1 MPNRQTSSRH
11 GLTVWRCI
19 FILCSCLC
27 GSFGLFYSGT
37 AFAHT
42 RATTEQSSTSN
53 SKQRTAATPTID
65 KVNVGFNG
73 SYQSGTWIPVQVTL
87 SNAGADFSGELS
99 ITLPKTAYNIPPSNS
114 LADTYQQEINL
125 PTGAQKQV
133 TLNLPL
139 GPASLGNNATLTVD
153 LLDAAGR
160 RIVSKQTAI
169 PTSNNAVLVGILSD
183 TPNNFDRL
191 NVGLSDLLKT
201 AGQTVNLS
209 AATLPAR
216 SELLQNFSVIVLDD
230 FSSSSLSQGQLTAL
244 QNWINGGGH
253 LIVAG
258 GPEWQNTLSPLPAS
272 LLPVTING
280 SGTIAA
286 GTSILPVS
294 AVGQT
299 PQNSSPAALP
309 IVRTQARS
317 GSTILQAGENGELP
331 LIVRAQ
337 SGQGSIYFIAYD
349 PAIEPLA
356 SWQQTNELWKS
367 LLLRTIGNRI
377 ITSVSSTSNA
387 IGPQWS
393 PTSSMSSLLQTF
405 FPNAYPSLWLILA
418 LLVSYI
424 LILGPIR
431 MIIVRRTKKRQYS
444 WRIVLATI
452 LLFTLLSYGLALRQK
467 GTSIVN
473 SSITIL
479 QLNRPTAT
487 GSSGHMTT
495 YLGIFVP
502 NQGDYT
508 VHIPGTSLVSSDQS
522 ANPYQPY
529 SQGSSTQQT
538 TITTSQNGTDADLK
552 GVDIWTNR
560 TLVAQHDIH
569 TTGGLIS
576 HLQLQQNVISGTV
589 TNTLP
594 SEIDDVYI
602 AADSSY
608 VALGKLPANSTRS
621 ISLSL
626 QNTTNV
632 AGNGP
637 ATTIADQITAAQG
650 IQAGQGYYPI
660 NTNGNAPITDESKQ
674 HGLTLEALSGSYCN
688 SNGCYQQGLQP
699 VMINGITGSYITSP
713 IGGNHDPLL
722 LPGAPVTLFGWIKDP
737 HALTALNQAGS
748 DITINGNVA
757 QGTHELLVQAPLD
770 VSYHGPAHIV
780 PGLFSTDVV
789 HLQQDQL
796 ANIQE
801 PAQGIYTMTTGALTF
816 EYSLPGA
823 PQLQRGQLNFT
834 TPTNAVNSKAP
845 IGSNTGTTSDINHL
859 QAYLYNWHTG
869 NWDSVTFNQYALSV
883 PNAQDYCGPNDR
895 ILLSLSNQD
904 SRLGTI
910 PFSLPNLTI
919 DGTFAN

>member
-1 MPNRQTSSRH
+1 MPNRQISSRH

-19 FILCSCLC
+19 FILCSCLY

-42 RATTEQSSTSN
+42 RATTEQSNTSK
-53 SKQRTAATPTID
+53 SDQRTAATPTID

-73 SYQSGTWIPVQVTL
+73 SYQNGTWIPVQVTL

-99 ITLPKTAYNIPPSNS
+99 ITLPKAAYNVPSPDS
-114 LADTYQQEINL
+114 RTDTYQQEINL

-139 GPASLGNNATLTVD
+139 GPASLGSNTTITVN
-153 LLDAAGR
+153 LLDTTGHR
-160 RIVSKQTAI
+160 VVSKQATV
-169 PTSNNAVLVGILSD
+169 PMSNNTVLVGILTD

-209 AATLPAR
+209 AATLPTR

-230 FSSSSLSQGQLTAL
+230 FSSSSLSQVQLAAL
-244 QNWINGGGH
+244 ENWINKGGR

-258 GPEWQNTLSPLPAS
+258 GPEWQNTLRPLPAS
-272 LLPVTING
+272 LLPVTLNG
-280 SGTIAA
+280 SGTVAA
-286 GTSILPVS
+286 GTPIFPIS
-294 AVGQT
+294 AVGHT
-299 PQNSSPAALP
+299 PQRTSPAALP
-309 IVRTQARS
+309 IVRTQVRT
-317 GSTILQAGENGELP
+317 GSTVLQAGENGKLP
-331 LIVRAQ
+331 LIVREQ

-349 PAIEPLA
+349 PALEPLA

-367 LLLRTIGNRI
+367 LLLRTIGDRI
-377 ITSVSSTSNA
+377 LTNVSTSNA
-387 IGPQWS
+387 IGPKGM
-393 PTSSMSSLLQTF
+393 PAPSMSSLLQSF

-431 MIIVRRTKKRQYS
+431 MIIVRRTRRRQYS
-444 WRIVLATI
+444 WRIVLVTI
-452 LLFTLLSYGLALRQK
+452 LVFTLLSYGLALKQK

-479 QLNRPTAT
+479 QLNHPNTT
-487 GSSGHMTT
+487 GSSGHMIT

-508 VHIPGTSLVSSDQS
+508 VHIPGTSLVNSDQS
-522 ANPYQPY
+522 AYPYQP
-529 SQGSSTQQT
+529 QNTGTQLT
-538 TITTSQNGTDADLK
+538 TITSRQNGTDADLK

-560 TLVAQHDIH
+560 TLVAQHDTH
-569 TTGGLIS
+569 TTGGLVS

-594 SEIDDVYI
+594 YALDDAYV
-602 AADSSY
+602 AADNSY
-608 VALGKLPANSTRS
+608 IALGKLPANSTRS
-621 ISLSL
+621 ISLTL

-637 ATTIADQITAAQG
+637 TTIADQITATQG
-650 IQAGQGYYPI
+650 IQNGPGYYSL
-660 NTNGNAPITDESKQ
+660 NGNAPITDESKRQ
-674 HGLTLEALSGSYCN
+674 GLALEALSGSYCN
-688 SNGCYQQGLQP
+688 SNGCYRQDGQP
-699 VMINGITGSYITSP
+699 VMINSATGTYITNP
-713 IGGNHDPLL
+713 IGGNRDPLL
-722 LPGAPVTLFGWIKDP
+722 LPDAPVTLFGWIKDP

-748 DITINGNVA
+748 DITINGEVA

-770 VSYHGPAHIV
+770 VSYRGTVHVA
-780 PGLFSTDVV
+780 PGLFSSEIV
-789 HLQQDQL
+789 HMQQDQF

-801 PAQGIYTMTTGALTF
+801 PAPGIYTMTTGTLTF

-823 PQLQRGQLNFT
+823 PQLQSGQLSFT
-834 TPTNAVNSKAP
+834 TPTNTINGKGP
-845 IGSNTGTTSDINHL
+845 MGPNTGTTSDINHL

-869 NWDSVTFNQYALSV
+869 NWDGVTFNQNALSV

-895 ILLSLSNQD
+895 ILLSLGNQD

-910 PFSLPNLTI
+910 PFSLPDLTI